1 MNALFFYDVGSPYAY
16 LAAERVD
23 QLFPGGTEWRPVL
36 LGGLFIATGR
46 SSWALT
52 PERDAG
58 IAEIERRAALRGLPP
73 LRWPDPWPNDGL
85 TAMRAAVVAH
95 RDGRGREFA
104 REALRVQFRDGRPL
118 SDLEALASA
127 VERAGLDPARTI
139 DATRDPLVKRELRE
153 RTDEARSLRV
163 TGVPS
168 IVVGEDVFWG
178 DDRLEEAARAP
189 SVRDASGDRTGTPQ
203 R

>member
-1 MNALFFYDVGSPYAY
+1 MSALFFYDVGSPYAY

-23 QLFPGGTEWRPVL
+23 QLFPGGAEWCPVL
-36 LGGLFIATGR
+36 LGGLFMATGR

-52 PERDAG
+52 PERESG
-58 IAEIERRAALRGLPP
+58 IAEIERRADARGLPP

-85 TAMRAAVVAH
+85 IAMRAAVVAH
-95 RDGRGREFA
+95 RDELGREFA

-118 SDLEALASA
+118 SDLEALACA

-139 DATRDPLVKRELRE
+139 AATGEPLVKRELRE
-153 RTDEARSLRV
+153 RTDEALALGV

-168 IVVGEDVFWG
+168 MVVGEAVFWG
-178 DDRLEEAARAP
+178 DDRLEEAARALSP
-189 SVRDASGDRTGTPQ
+189 RDASLRGSEE
-203 R
+203 